1 MLNVTRMPQSTYTV
15 TSVLTVF
22 IKNVSSSLYNGS
34 KKRILKTF
42 IIGYFQVSSPFC
54 QKSVF
59 LEEKPGI
66 KNSYFKKLAHANL
79 KNPIFQKKPRIFY
92 AAKAYSFN
100 FSLFSGAWIPR
111 KLMDLAEKHSKS
123 NHYPIRIKD
132 KTALLS

>member
-1 MLNVTRMPQSTYTV
+1 MILMLNVTRMPQSTYTV

-79 KNPIFQKKPRIFY
+79 KNPIFQKKPAFSTQQRPTVSTLV
-92 AAKAYSFN
+92 YSLAHWYPEN
-100 FSLFSGAWIPR
+100 WWIWQKNTVNLIIIP
-111 KLMDLAEKHSKS
+111 
-123 NHYPIRIKD
+123 
-132 KTALLS
+132 